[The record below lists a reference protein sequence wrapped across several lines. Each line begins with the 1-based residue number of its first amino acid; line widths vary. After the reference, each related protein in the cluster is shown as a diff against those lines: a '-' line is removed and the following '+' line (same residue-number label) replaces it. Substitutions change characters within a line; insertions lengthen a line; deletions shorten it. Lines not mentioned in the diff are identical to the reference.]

1 MLWRCLVVVY
11 SIKTALHAVLTVATD
26 KGDLVLDNAS
36 NEIVVWNATDYTWIM
51 VQDKANPLVWDSLRP
66 ASAHWGSTGG
76 RARVSLTNLLT
87 DPDGK

>member
-1 MLWRCLVVVY
+1 LRLAVVY

-26 KGDLVLDNAS
+26 KGDLVLDNA
-36 NEIVVWNATDYTWIM
+36 NTAIMVWNATTYTWIM

-76 RARVSLTNLLT
+76 HARVSLTNLRT
-87 DPDGK
+87 DRDGK

>member
-36 NEIVVWNATDYTWIM
+36 NEIVVWNATDYT
-51 VQDKANPLVWDSLRP
+51 
-66 ASAHWGSTGG
+66 
-76 RARVSLTNLLT
+76 
-87 DPDGK
+87 